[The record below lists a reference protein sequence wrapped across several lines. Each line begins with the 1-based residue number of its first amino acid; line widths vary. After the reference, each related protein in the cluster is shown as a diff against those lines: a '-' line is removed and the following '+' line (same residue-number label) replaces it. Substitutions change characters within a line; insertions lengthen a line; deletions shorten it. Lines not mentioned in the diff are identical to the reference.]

1 MKAFAL
7 TAPNQPAALVD
18 LPDPTLPE
26 DAALVRV
33 RAASV
38 NGMDVYEASGML
50 AAMMPHEYPVIV
62 GRDFAGVIE
71 AVGSSRTDFA
81 VGDEVIGFIPA
92 TPPLHAGSWAELIVA
107 GPDVPL
113 ARKPATVSFDL
124 AAAIPLAG
132 VTALDAV
139 HAVEIKAGDVV
150 VVSGATGG
158 VGLFAVQLAAHHGAT
173 VIATAKPGEEDTH
186 VRALGAAETVDY
198 SDDVV
203 EALRARFP
211 DGVDVLIDVVNRD
224 AAFTAMSA
232 IVRDGGR
239 IATTMGA
246 ADVEALAA
254 RGVRA
259 TNVMATPTP
268 EKLAELAGHVDEGT
282 FRVEVQQTFALADAA
297 LATNAFAEGKVG
309 KLVVSVG

>member
-7 TAPNQPAALVD
+7 TAPNRPAAVVD
-18 LPDPTLPE
+18 LPDPSLP
-26 DAALVRV
+26 DGAALVRV

-38 NGMDVYEASGML
+38 NGMDVYEASGNL

-62 GRDFAGVIE
+62 GRDFAGVVE
-71 AVGSSRTDFA
+71 AVGAGRTDVS

-92 TPPLHAGSWAELIVA
+92 TPPLHAGSWAELVVA

-113 ARKPATVSFDL
+113 ARKPASVSFEA

-139 HAVEIKAGDVV
+139 HAVGLTQGETV

-158 VGLFAVQLAAHHGAT
+158 VGLFAVQLAAHHGAR
-173 VIATAKPGEEDTH
+173 VVATAKPGDEDAH
-186 VRALGAAETVDY
+186 VRSLGADETVDY
-198 SDDVV
+198 SRDVV
-203 EALRARFP
+203 QALRARFP
-211 DGVDVLIDVVNRD
+211 DGVDVLIDVVSRD
-224 AAFTAMSA
+224 EAFAAISA

-239 IATTMGA
+239 IATSVGA
-246 ADVEALAA
+246 ADAEALAA

-259 TNVMATPTP
+259 TNVMASPTP
-268 EKLAELAGHVDEGT
+268 EKLAELVEHVDEGT
-282 FRVEVQQTFALADAA
+282 LRVQVQQTFPLADAGA
-297 LATNAFAEGKVG
+297 ATAAFADGKLG
-309 KLVVSVG
+309 KLVVTVG